1 MIESGTRMPVE
12 AAKQHRRTLWCPG
25 EGTSSQCGTGAMTD
39 DRKLHEDRPAPHVRR
54 FTLDDP
60 ATRNALGIEMRAAL
74 VAALRAAAEDHD
86 CRVVVITATGKVFAS
101 GSDIRM
107 LAASTPEDV
116 VRTEIRALWEALA
129 TFPKPLV
136 AVLNGHALGGGLELA
151 LCADIILA
159 AGGVKLGN
167 PEPKLGIMPGG
178 GATQWLVRS
187 LGWHRAM
194 RLLLTAEPISAETAE
209 AWGLVA
215 EVCDAADLPAR
226 ALAVAETIAA
236 LPPLALAEIK
246 RAARDGAAGSL
257 EAGLALEKEAFVRVF
272 STTDAREGLAAF
284 LDKRA
289 PKFTGE

>member
-1 MIESGTRMPVE
+1 MDT
-12 AAKQHRRTLWCPG
+12 
-25 EGTSSQCGTGAMTD
+25 
-39 DRKLHEDRPAPHVRR
+39 KLREDRPAPHVRR
-54 FTLDDP
+54 LTLDDP
-60 ATRNALGIEMRAAL
+60 ATRNALGMSMRAAL
-74 VAALRAAAEDHD
+74 VECLRSAMEDRD
-86 CRVVVITATGKVFAS
+86 CRVVVIIATGKVFAS

-116 VRTEIRALWEALA
+116 VRAEIRALWDTLVA
-129 TFPKPLV
+129 FPKPLV
-136 AVLNGHALGGGLELA
+136 AALNGHALGGGLELA

-159 AGGVKLGN
+159 ARGAKLGN

-178 GATQWLVRS
+178 GATQRLVRS

-226 ALAVAETIAA
+226 ALAIAETIAA
-236 LPPLALAEIK
+236 LPPLALAAIK
-246 RAARDGAAGSL
+246 RAAREGMALSL
-257 EAGLALEKEAFVRVF
+257 EEGLALEKEAFVRVF
-272 STTDAREGLAAF
+272 TTADAREGLAAF

-289 PKFTGE
+289 PKFSGE